1 MANAYRRRNL
11 LSKVRV
17 NGDWLMEEVDIKEG
31 GVQGLPISP
40 LWKKGVGNPTSM
52 V

>member
-1 MANAYRRRNL
+1 
-11 LSKVRV
+11 
-17 NGDWLMEEVDIKEG
+17 MEEVDIKEG